1 MAAAMDIR
9 LVDVLSAATR
19 ELVETL
25 DANACGISRVIGD
38 MLIQVAEHTEE
49 GRTLQLGQGY
59 LVSDFPETE
68 RVLASREPRT
78 LTVDDRDVDSAE
90 EALLRTLGYGALLML
105 PLVLENEVWGLVE
118 VYRNEARAFSA
129 DEMRRAAA
137 LLASIRH

>member
-1 MAAAMDIR
+1 MDIR

-25 DANACGISRVIGD
+25 DASACGISRVIGD
-38 MLIQVAEHTEE
+38 MLILIAEHATD

-59 LVSDFPETE
+59 LVPDFPETD

-90 EALLRTLGYGALLML
+90 EDLLRTLEYGALLML
-105 PLVLENEVWGLVE
+105 PLVIDDEVWGLVE
-118 VYRNEARAFSA
+118 VYRVEPRAFSA
-129 DEMRRAAA
+129 DEMRRAAT
-137 LLASIRH
+137 LLANVRH

>member
-25 DANACGISRVIGD
+25 DASACGISRVIGD
-38 MLIQVAEHTEE
+38 MLILIAEHATD

-59 LVSDFPETE
+59 LVSDFPETD
-68 RVLASREPRT
+68 RVLSSRQART

-90 EALLRTLGYGALLML
+90 EVLLRTLGYGALLML
-105 PLVLENEVWGLVE
+105 PLVIEDEVWGLVE
-118 VYRNEARAFSA
+118 VYRVEVRAFSA
-129 DEMRRAAA
+129 DEMRRAAT
-137 LLASIRH
+137 LLANVRH

>member
-1 MAAAMDIR
+1 MAAAMDIK

-38 MLIQVAEHTEE
+38 MLILIAEHATD

-59 LVSDFPETE
+59 LVSDFPETD

-90 EALLRTLGYGALLML
+90 EDLLRTLGYGALLML
-105 PLVLENEVWGLVE
+105 PLVIEDEVWGLVE
-118 VYRNEARAFSA
+118 VYRVEARAFSA
-129 DEMRRAAA
+129 DEMLRAAT
-137 LLASIRH
+137 LLANVRH

>member
-1 MAAAMDIR
+1 MAAAMDIK

-38 MLIQVAEHTEE
+38 MLILVAEYATD

-59 LVSDFPETE
+59 LVSDFPETD

-90 EALLRTLGYGALLML
+90 EDLLRTLGYGALLML
-105 PLVLENEVWGLVE
+105 PLVIEDEVWGLVE

-129 DEMRRAAA
+129 DEMRRGAT
-137 LLASIRH
+137 LLANVRH

>member
-1 MAAAMDIR
+1 MDIR

-38 MLIQVAEHTEE
+38 MLILVAEYAAD

-59 LVSDFPETE
+59 LVSDFPETD
-68 RVLASREPRT
+68 RVLASREPCT

-90 EALLRTLGYGALLML
+90 EVLLRTLGYGALLML
-105 PLVLENEVWGLVE
+105 PLMVEDEVWGLVE
-118 VYRNEARAFSA
+118 VYRNEVRAFSA
-129 DEMRRAAA
+129 DEMRRAAT
-137 LLASIRH
+137 LLANIRH

>member
-1 MAAAMDIR
+1 MDIR
-9 LVDVLSAATR
+9 LVDVLSSATR

-38 MLIQVAEHTEE
+38 MLILVAEHAVD

-59 LVSDFPETE
+59 LVSDFPETD

-105 PLVLENEVWGLVE
+105 PLVIEDEVWGLVE
-118 VYRNEARAFSA
+118 VYREEARAFSA
-129 DEMRRAAA
+129 DEMRRATT
-137 LLASIRH
+137 LLANVRH

>member
-1 MAAAMDIR
+1 MDIK

-19 ELVETL
+19 ELVETA

-38 MLIQVAEHTEE
+38 MLILIAEHATD

-59 LVSDFPETE
+59 LVSDFPETD

-78 LTVDDRDVDSAE
+78 LTVDDGDVDSAE
-90 EALLRTLGYGALLML
+90 EDLLRTLGYGALLML
-105 PLVLENEVWGLVE
+105 PLVIEDEVWGLVE
-118 VYRNEARAFSA
+118 VYRVEARAFSA

-137 LLASIRH
+137 LLANVRH

>member
-1 MAAAMDIR
+1 AMDIR

-38 MLIQVAEHTEE
+38 MLILVAEHAGD

-59 LVSDFPETE
+59 LVSDFPETD
-68 RVLASREPRT
+68 RVLTSREPCT

-90 EALLRTLGYGALLML
+90 EVLLRTLGYGA
-105 PLVLENEVWGLVE
+105 
-118 VYRNEARAFSA
+118 
-129 DEMRRAAA
+129 
-137 LLASIRH
+137 